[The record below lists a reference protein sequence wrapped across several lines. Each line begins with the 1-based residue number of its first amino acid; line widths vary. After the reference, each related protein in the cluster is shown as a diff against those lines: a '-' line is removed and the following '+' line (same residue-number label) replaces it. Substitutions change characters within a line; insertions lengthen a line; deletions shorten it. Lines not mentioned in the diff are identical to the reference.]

1 MQCCL
6 CEMSVTGRGLLKVVP
21 DMAIVTMGVNTENKN
36 LKIAQET
43 NSEVVSNVFQELV
56 RQGIPRKDIQ
66 TIDYSVDEQYDNVDG
81 KQVFRDYRVRN
92 TFKVTIRD
100 IKRAGEIIDSAVAK
114 GVNSVTGISF
124 EISQPDKYYNIALKK
139 ALEQAVGKAEAIES
153 TSRIVLNRTPVRITE
168 EGTNYLPVYQ
178 PMLFKST
185 ATPISTGEINIS
197 ANIKAVFKYSQ
208 Y

>member
-6 CEMSVTGRGLLKVVP
+6 CEMSVTGRGLLKVTP
-21 DMAIVTMGVNTENKN
+21 DMAIVTMGVNTENIS
-36 LKIAQET
+36 LKIAQDS

-56 RQGIPRKDIQ
+56 RQGIPFRDIQ
-66 TIDYSVDEQYDNVDG
+66 TIDYSVDQQYDNVDG

-100 IKRAGEIIDSAVAK
+100 IKRVGEIIDSAVAK
-114 GVNSVTGISF
+114 GVNSVSGISF